1 MQGQLDWMAA
11 QVLGPGWA
19 SAFVPPEPGPEGM
32 RKSTV
37 SAQLGP
43 CGRSKARGCDV
54 LVRLTRAR
62 DACMCPTKQK
72 L

>member
-1 MQGQLDWMAA
+1 MTLRACLVGCATAGQALSMQGQLDWMAA

-37 SAQLGP
+37 SAQPSP
-43 CGRSKARGCDV
+43 C
-54 LVRLTRAR
+54 LVANF
-62 DACMCPTKQK
+62 
-72 L
+72 